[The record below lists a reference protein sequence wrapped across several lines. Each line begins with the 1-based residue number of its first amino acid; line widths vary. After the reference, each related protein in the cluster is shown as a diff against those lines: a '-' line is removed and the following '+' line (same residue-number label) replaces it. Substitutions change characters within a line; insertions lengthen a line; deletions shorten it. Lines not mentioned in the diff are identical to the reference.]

1 MRRAGRLI
9 AVAWGGIAVLGLAG
23 CDQQGGAL
31 AASSTAAAPDP
42 AAPDPAAPDPAAP
55 DPGAPDAAESE
66 RASGARAYAHAES
79 GSGSAAA
86 VAGAGSGGPV
96 ARSCDEVVDALTDA
110 VARYEV
116 AALAEGAGAGDRLSA
131 AAEMLAAVE
140 RARRE
145 AATQAAAGLPA
156 AAGPAVATVIEL
168 HDGLGTRGVL
178 DEDDAAGWRAAR
190 DRLESW
196 CASRD

>member
-1 MRRAGRLI
+1 MRSAGRLV

-23 CDQQGGAL
+23 CDQEGAAL
-31 AASSTAAAPDP
+31 AASSATP
-42 AAPDPAAPDPAAP
+42 APDPAAPDPAAP
-55 DPGAPDAAESE
+55 DPGAADAAESE

-96 ARSCDEVVDALTDA
+96 TRSCDEVVDALTDA

-145 AATQAAAGLPA
+145 AGTQAAAGLPA